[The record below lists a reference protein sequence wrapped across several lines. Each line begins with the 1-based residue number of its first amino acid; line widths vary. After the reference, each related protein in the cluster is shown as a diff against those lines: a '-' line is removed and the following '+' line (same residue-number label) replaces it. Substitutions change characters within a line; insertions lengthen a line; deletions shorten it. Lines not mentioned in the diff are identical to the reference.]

1 MPLIWRLA
9 AAAFAI
15 VTIGSTPARA
25 QEKGETCATAYEQAQ
40 QLVKE
45 HSPLRARAEL
55 RLCQTACPTVLARD
69 CVGWLAGVEPQVAS
83 IRVQIE
89 TFNGGAARGSHT
101 VDDAPA
107 SAENATV
114 ELDPGEHHVVARDP
128 RGAVAEARVT
138 LAAGQRDVPVRLRFP
153 APPAPPVMA
162 PRPPPPPPP
171 DRTVPLVLGGVGLA
185 ALGAGGVL
193 SIVGNLQR
201 TSLVAQ
207 NCAPNCSPNKVD
219 AIRTEWI
226 AGGVIAGVGL
236 LAVAT
241 AVVIL
246 ASEVRAPRSAK
257 RLAPTSLAV
266 SF

>member
-1 MPLIWRLA
+1 MPLSARIG

-15 VTIGSTPARA
+15 ATIAAAPALA

-69 CVGWLAGVEPQVAS
+69 CAGWLAGVEPQVAS
-83 IRVQIE
+83 IRVRVE
-89 TFNGGAARGSHT
+89 TSSGAPARASLT

-107 SAENATV
+107 SPEGDVV
-114 ELDPGEHHVVARDP
+114 EVDPGEHRLVARAPD
-128 RGAVAEARVT
+128 GAVAEAKVM
-138 LAAGQRDVPVRLRFP
+138 LGPGQRDVPVRLRFP
-153 APPAPPVMA
+153 APPAPPALA
-162 PRPPPPPPP
+162 PRPPPAPPPNH
-171 DRTVPLVLGGVGLA
+171 TVPFVVGGVGLA

-193 SIVGNLQR
+193 GLVGNLQR
-201 TSLVAQ
+201 TNLAQ
-207 NCAPNCSPNKVD
+207 TCAPRCAPSKVD

-226 AGGVIAGVGL
+226 AGGVVAGAGL

-246 ASEVRAPRSAK
+246 ASEGRAPKAASAVT
-257 RLAPTSLAV
+257 PTSLIV